1 MNRQAQYKKDVCTFK
16 MITVGVCAMET
27 HLREFIKYIKV
38 NWGGD
43 VTGNI
48 CWNEEE
54 IFTPKKKIDN
64 SVSKK

>member
-1 MNRQAQYKKDVCTFK
+1 

-38 NWGGD
+38 NWGGGD

-54 IFTPKKKIDN
+54 IFTPKKKN
-64 SVSKK
+64 